1 MIIGGRLG
9 RDPEIHTFEGG
20 DRVARLSIATTEQWT
35 SGGAR
40 QEKTDWH
47 TAVLFKNA
55 AVTFA
60 ERNLKKGDLVMVEG
74 RHENRS
80 YQKDGQ
86 THHVTEIA
94 VRERPGRHSPDG
106 EGEHGAPGTGAGAR
120 PDREPAGRF
129 ALKGLAQKSGW
140 GISSAAQ

>member
-1 MIIGGRLG
+1 MAIGSFNKVIIGGRLG

-35 SGGAR
+35 SGGER

-47 TAVLFKNA
+47 AASLFKKA

-60 ERNLKKGDLVMVEG
+60 ERHLKKGDLVVVEG
-74 RHENRS
+74 RLENRS

-86 THHVTEIA
+86 THQVTEIA
-94 VRERPGRHSPDG
+94 VREGRGDIHLM
-106 EGEHGAPGTGAGAR
+106 AKAGAER
-120 PDREPAGRF
+120 SEPAARRGRGG
-129 ALKGLAQKSGW
+129 AQPGGLP
-140 GISSAAQ
+140 

>member
-9 RDPEIHTFEGG
+9 RDPEIHAFEGG

-47 TAVLFKNA
+47 AIALFKKA

-60 ERNLKKGDLVMVEG
+60 ERNLKKGDLEMVEG
-74 RHENRS
+74 RLENRS

-94 VRERPGRHSPDG
+94 VREGRGDIHLMAK
-106 EGEHGAPGTGAGAR
+106 GATERAEPAPRRSGAGVQ
-120 PDREPAGRF
+120 PGGAG
-129 ALKGLAQKSGW
+129 
-140 GISSAAQ
+140 